1 MHHSFKVLIFCL
13 LLSSPLLLSGQ
24 GTGNSPFSQFG
35 IGDLT
40 NNNGSVRNIGMGSAG
55 VSARNHYFINL
66 LNPALL
72 PNLKTAKNSRKNHL
86 YKYYDYYRNQYI
98 DSTVKIDFSINYQ
111 NRSIQSPNGY
121 ETSGGMNVAYLAFAL
136 PLSKTWATS
145 VGIYPVSSANYNINY
160 SDTIKNAGLIA
171 ANSYSGK
178 GGIYKMF
185 WSHGFGITHNLSLG
199 LESAFVF
206 GNINNQSASTISDL
220 NTNVYGFKTQ
230 NRYSSFSFKPGLN
243 FRREIVKVYYDTV
256 YHKDNTRFIH
266 LKDTQIKVY
275 NDTIYEEDSTGQK
288 TKLLR
293 IKKTKSSGAF
303 YNIGFTYDY
312 FSTMN
317 IHQDINLYVITNTNI
332 IRTDTTIQSNKF
344 KTKVPPTYRLG
355 FSIDKPLRWTVAADL
370 FYAAWSMYK
379 SPGST
384 DTLGNSY
391 GFTIGGEFTPG
402 ILKLKSRTYR
412 LGFTYVKLPM
422 LYNGNQL
429 DDVSVSIGGTIP
441 FGVRKS
447 TQSGILPRLNV
458 AIVAGQRGNLSDF
471 GIKEQYIK
479 AFLGIVINEKWF
491 NKRKIY

>member
-1 MHHSFKVLIFCL
+1 MYHSFKVLIFCL

-40 NNNGSVRNIGMGSAG
+40 NNNGSVRNMGMGYAG

-72 PNLKTAKNSRKNHL
+72 SNLKTAKKARPNHL
-86 YKYYDYYRNQYI
+86 YKYHDYYRNQYI
-98 DSTVKIDFSINYQ
+98 DSTVKIDFSVNYQ
-111 NRSIQSPNGY
+111 RRSIQTPNGY

-136 PLSKTWATS
+136 PLSRTWATS

-160 SDTIKNAGLIA
+160 SDTIKNTSLIA
-171 ANSYSGK
+171 DNSYSGK

-185 WSHGFGITHNLSLG
+185 WAHGFGITENLSVG

-206 GNINNQSASTISDL
+206 GNINNQSSSTISDL
-220 NTNVYGFKTQ
+220 STNSYGFKTQ

-243 FRREIVKVYYDTV
+243 FRREIVKVYHDT
-256 YHKDNTRFIH
+256 
-266 LKDTQIKVY
+266 L
-275 NDTIYEEDSTGQK
+275 YEEDSTGQK
-288 TKLLR
+288 KTILV
-293 IKKTKSSGAF
+293 KKTKSSGAF
-303 YNIGFTYDY
+303 YNIGFTCDY

-317 IHQDINLYVITNTNI
+317 IHQDKNLYVVTNTNI
-332 IRTDTTIQSNKF
+332 IRNDTTIESNKF
-344 KTKVPPTYRLG
+344 KAKIPPTYRLG
-355 FSIDKPLRWTVAADL
+355 FSIDKPLRWTVAADV
-370 FYAAWSMYK
+370 FYAPWSIYK
-379 SPGST
+379 SPVST

-402 ILKLKSRTYR
+402 ILKLKSKTYR
-412 LGFTYVKLPM
+412 LGFTYMKLPM
-422 LYNGNQL
+422 IYNGSQL

-441 FGVRKS
+441 FGVKKS

-458 AIVAGQRGNLSDF
+458 AIVAGQRGNISDF

-479 AFLGIVINEKWF
+479 VFLGIVINEKWF

>member
-1 MHHSFKVLIFCL
+1 MYHSFKVLIFCL
-13 LLSSPLLLSGQ
+13 LLSFPLLLSGQ

-35 IGDLT
+35 IGDMT
-40 NNNGSVRNIGMGSAG
+40 NNNGNIRNMGMGYAG

-72 PNLKTAKNSRKNHL
+72 PNLKTAKKPRPNHH

-98 DSTVKIDFSINYQ
+98 DSTVKIDFSVTYQ
-111 NRSIQSPNGY
+111 RRSIQSPNGT

-145 VGIYPVSSANYNINY
+145 FGIYPIASANYNLNY
-160 SDTIKNAGLIA
+160 SDTLKNIDSVAN
-171 ANSYSGK
+171 NSYSGK

-185 WSHGFGITHNLSLG
+185 WAHGFGITDNLSVG

-206 GNINNQSASTISDL
+206 GNINTQSYSSL
-220 NTNVYGFKTQ
+220 PNLSSNSYGFKTQ
-230 NRYSSFSFKPGLN
+230 NRYSAFSIKPGIN
-243 FRREIVKVYYDTV
+243 FRREIVKVY
-256 YHKDNTRFIH
+256 H
-266 LKDTQIKVY
+266 
-275 NDTIYEEDSTGQK
+275 DTIYEEDSTGQK

-303 YNIGFTYDY
+303 YNIGLTCDY
-312 FSTMN
+312 FTSMN
-317 IHQDINLYVITNTNI
+317 IHQNLNLYVITNTNI
-332 IRTDTTIQSNKF
+332 IRTDTTIQSNTF
-344 KTKVPPTYRLG
+344 KAKVPPTFRLG
-355 FSIDKPLRWTVAADL
+355 FSIDKPLRWTVAADA
-370 FYAAWSMYK
+370 FYGAWSMYK
-379 SPGST
+379 PSNST

-391 GFTIGGEFTPG
+391 GFTLGGEFTPG
-402 ILKLKSRTYR
+402 QLKLKSRTYR
-412 LGFTYVKLPM
+412 LGFTYVKLPVIH
-422 LYNGNQL
+422 NGAQL
-429 DDVSVSIGGTIP
+429 DDISVSIGGTIP
-441 FGVRKS
+441 FGRKAS

-458 AIVAGQRGNLSDF
+458 AIVAGQRGNISTI